1 MHGLQPGRDR
11 DRDGGQTRWVCCVC
25 TSYVRFHYNIRHF
38 PCQRARRRNTIQSVR
53 NGASIHLQDR
63 RPCYLR
69 AISDSRLPREQL
81 MAIPKFHHQPMSW
94 GATQA
99 NGEYDS
105 TLLTLAATGAG
116 VWAVIDGHE
125 VTRQGALAIDTETEV
140 GFYVH
145 ARVAQWSS
153 G

>member
-1 MHGLQPGRDR
+1 
-11 DRDGGQTRWVCCVC
+11 
-25 TSYVRFHYNIRHF
+25 
-38 PCQRARRRNTIQSVR
+38 
-53 NGASIHLQDR
+53 
-63 RPCYLR
+63 
-69 AISDSRLPREQL
+69 

-153 G
+153 GNLTFRLYNVTGAVVLLTAPWTWGGDYFAYDDTLDNALPAGNARLQLQYNLIAPTTCRFYNAMLDFYKWQ